1 MYLLAQ
7 LGTFDGWVEWVILK
21 LCISCDKTK
30 KKILAAVKRPVI
42 VHN

>member
-21 LCISCDKTK
+21 KYTSFEKTK
-30 KKILAAVKRPVI
+30 KKILSAVKSPII
-42 VHN
+42 VQN